1 MSLKIQH
8 LQFLDIKSDLA
19 CKYECDKFINKFN
32 VIIPSQIFRSSS
44 RPAPMIVL
52 PEAP

>member
-19 CKYECDKFINKFN
+19 RKYECDKFINKFN
-32 VIIPSQIFRSSS
+32 VIIHSQIFPSL
-44 RPAPMIVL
+44 RPNRVKTQCKY
-52 PEAP
+52 